1 MTKYR
6 MELPQLG
13 GRLFLTDG
21 GLETTL
27 IFHEGIDLPHFAAFD
42 LLKTEEGAS
51 HLRKYFTAYAEMA
64 RRFGV
69 GLILDS
75 PTWRAS
81 SDWGDLFDYTADALA
96 AANRGA
102 IELLERI
109 RGEYD
114 TAGTPVVVSGC
125 IGPRGDGYVPDLSM
139 SADEAENYHQE
150 QINTFAGTTA
160 DMVCALTLNRPEEAI
175 GIARA
180 ARRARI
186 PVAISFTV
194 ETDGKLPAG
203 QSLGDAIE
211 QVDDATSAYP
221 VYYMIN
227 CAHPSHFAQEVRG
240 GERWAPRIRGIRA
253 NASKMSHAELNEAS
267 ELDAGDPMELGQQY
281 MQLRTQLRSLSVLGG
296 CCGTDTR
303 HIEQIALACLPRFG
317 NAA

>member
-1 MTKYR
+1 MAKYR
-6 MELPQLG
+6 MGLPQLG
-13 GRLFLTDG
+13 GMPFLTDG

-27 IFHEGIDLPHFAAFD
+27 IFQEGMDLPHFAAFD
-42 LLKTEEGAS
+42 LLKTEEGAL

-64 RRFGV
+64 RRFEV
-69 GLILDS
+69 GLILES

-81 SDWGDLFDYTADALA
+81 RDWGDLFGYTTDALA
-96 AANRGA
+96 AANRDA

-114 TAGTPVVVSGC
+114 TVGTPVVVSGC
-125 IGPRGDGYVPDLSM
+125 IGPRGDGYVPDQSI
-139 SADEAENYHQE
+139 SADEAESYHQG
-150 QINTFAGTTA
+150 QIDTLAGTTA
-160 DMVCALTLNRPEEAI
+160 DMICALTLNRPEEAI
-175 GIARA
+175 GITRA

-186 PVAISFTV
+186 PIAISFTV

-203 QSLGDAIE
+203 QSLGDAID

-221 VYYMIN
+221 AYYMIN

-240 GERWAPRIRGIRA
+240 DELWVTRIRGVRA

-281 MQLRTQLRSLSVLGG
+281 MHLRTQLRNLSILGG

-303 HIEQIALACLPRFG
+303 HIEQIASACLPLFG
-317 NAA
+317 NAP